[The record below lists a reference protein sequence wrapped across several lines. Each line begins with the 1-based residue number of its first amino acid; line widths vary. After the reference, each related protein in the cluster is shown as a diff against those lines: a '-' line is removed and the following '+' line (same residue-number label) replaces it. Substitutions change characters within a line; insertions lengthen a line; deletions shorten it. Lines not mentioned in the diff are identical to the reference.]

1 MEMWEGDS
9 EKHEEFHDNLWCDS
23 HEATAAFMREV
34 KVPWI
39 AFKVLAAGAIGVE
52 EGLKYAFESG
62 ADFVCLGMFD
72 FQVKE
77 DAELAYEVIAASKNR
92 ERPWLA

>member
-1 MEMWEGDS
+1 
-9 EKHEEFHDNLWCDS
+9 
-23 HEATAAFMREV
+23 MRDV

-39 AFKVLAAGAIGVE
+39 AFKVLAAGAIPTE
-52 EGLKYAFESG
+52 EGIKYAFESG

-77 DAELAYEVIAASKNR
+77 DAELAQKIIAGANNR
-92 ERPWLA
+92 ERPWMA